1 MSKKSRDDGKDHVT
15 LKSREYEPCHVVVR
29 KRRRS
34 EHDSWDRR
42 REKESY
48 IRSLIDRG
56 KDVFLFFLSI
66 YIKPIVNLLIIVLHE
81 V

>member
-1 MSKKSRDDGKDHVT
+1 MSKESRDNGKDHVT
-15 LKSREYEPCHVVVR
+15 LKSRDYEPCHVVVR

-48 IRSLIDRG
+48 IRSLIDKG
-56 KDVFLFFLSI
+56 NDVFCFFS
-66 YIKPIVNLLIIVLHE
+66 LLASDRLLKIVLNE
-81 V
+81 L